1 MFILWKQNICS
12 LIKVKRFFN
21 KIVRYSWMAQ
31 LIVYGTILNLIPEIN
46 DLMSGPIR
54 KLTEQNTFQVNIR

>member
-1 MFILWKQNICS
+1 
-12 LIKVKRFFN
+12 
-21 KIVRYSWMAQ
+21 MAQ

-46 DLMSGPIR
+46 DTMSEAIR